1 MPLANWLAFTAASII
16 LLLLPGPTVLLVV
29 SYSLTQGRKV
39 ALATAAGVALGDF
52 TSMTLSLAGLGALL
66 AASAMLFGVLKW
78 IGAAYLIYLGIRL
91 WRTEP
96 VLAAVEAP
104 ERSARSILI
113 HAYTVT
119 ALNPKSLVFF
129 VALVP
134 QFISHDV
141 ALLPQLVIMEAT
153 FVTLA
158 TLNTLMY
165 ALAADTLRSRIRRA
179 SLLRGMNR
187 VGGASLVG
195 LGAAT
200 AILARR

>member
-1 MPLANWLAFTAASII
+1 
-16 LLLLPGPTVLLVV
+16 
-29 SYSLTQGRKV
+29 
-39 ALATAAGVALGDF
+39 
-52 TSMTLSLAGLGALL
+52 
-66 AASAMLFGVLKW
+66 
-78 IGAAYLIYLGIRL
+78 
-91 WRTEP
+91 

>member
-16 LLLLPGPTVLLVV
+16 LLLIPGPTVLLVV
-29 SYSLTQGRKV
+29 SYSLTQGRRV

-66 AASAMLFGVLKW
+66 AASATMFTVLRW
-78 IGAAYLIYLGIRL
+78 AGAAYLIYLGIRL
-91 WRTEP
+91 WRAEP
-96 VLAAVEAP
+96 VLATVDAP
-104 ERSARSILI
+104 ARSARSILH

-141 ALLPQLVIMEAT
+141 ALLPQLVILEAT

-165 ALAADTLRSRIRRA
+165 ALAADTLRSRIRR
-179 SLLRGMNR
+179 SSVLRWMNR
-187 VGGASLVG
+187 IGGASLIG

-200 AILARR
+200 AALARR

>member
-16 LLLLPGPTVLLVV
+16 LLLIPGPTVLLVV